1 MSNQT
6 LRNLHEKLGVKQ
18 TLKIYVNNTNKK
30 YGSNWTADTELNLL
44 DYTLVEFNTL
54 GKHRK
59 HSKQAQ
65 MLEKLLVE
73 SAFNNDISAENKQLR
88 EANQTAQ
95 QIVADDNLK
104 NSYIETLQIY
114 IKWQKAR
121 LSWTGDDKHKVINE
135 IAGLGL
141 KYAQYISDEGIDV
154 FFNQRLKWFKS
165 KLK

>member
-30 YGSNWTADTELNLL
+30 YGSNWTADTELNKL

-73 SAFNNDISAENKQLR
+73 SAFNNDISAENKKLR

-95 QIVADDNLK
+95 KIVSDDNLK
-104 NSYIETLQIY
+104 NSYIETLQVY
-114 IKWQKAR
+114 AKWQKSRAE
-121 LSWTGDDKHKVINE
+121 LVSKDAKVINE
-135 IAGLGL
+135 ISALGL
-141 KYAQYISDEGIDV
+141 KYAQYMTSEGINV
-154 FFNQRLKWFKS
+154 FFNQRLKWFQS

>member
-1 MSNQT
+1 MSSQT

-88 EANQTAQ
+88 EANRTAQ
-95 QIVADDNLK
+95 KIVADDNLK
-104 NSYIETLQIY
+104 NSYIETLQVY
-114 IKWQKAR
+114 IKWQKS
-121 LSWTGDDKHKVINE
+121 LLEFEKDMKIINE
-135 IAGLGL
+135 IGALGL
-141 KYAQYISDEGIDV
+141 KYARYMSPEGINA
-154 FFNQRLKWFKS
+154 FFNQRLTWFKS
-165 KLK
+165 KLN